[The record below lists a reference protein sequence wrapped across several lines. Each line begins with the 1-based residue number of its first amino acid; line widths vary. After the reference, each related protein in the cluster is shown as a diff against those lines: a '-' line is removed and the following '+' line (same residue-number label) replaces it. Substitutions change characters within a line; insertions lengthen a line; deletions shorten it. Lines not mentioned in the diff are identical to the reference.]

1 MSCSCPLG
9 SPYFPN
15 ASTANGPD
23 RWLLATRKYND
34 PYCPVSDKCANGFD
48 SESHSLYNTASYPR
62 IPMSLLYFSKRLV
75 LQFVLQ
81 CITRLQSTTTPTY
94 VSHVKAYVLPREG
107 CMKTS
112 AVGDNSITPLTA
124 SERFSSTLAKL
135 TYAGH
140 SSSISRTRMSA
151 KTEAAPVYRYGHPEL
166 RYTVVYAPS
175 HGGTNTH

>member
-23 RWLLATRKYND
+23 RWLLATRKYNV
-34 PYCPVSDKCANGFD
+34 PYCLVSDKCANSFHKAG
-48 SESHSLYNTASYPR
+48 SAIRPAVHNSASKYHDPD
-62 IPMSLLYFSKRLV
+62 
-75 LQFVLQ
+75 
-81 CITRLQSTTTPTY
+81 

-107 CMKTS
+107 FMKTS

-140 SSSISRTRMSA
+140 SSSISRTRVSA